1 MMKSAL
7 KVVNG
12 VEVDSGTKVN
22 TLVENQSQSLSDRNL
37 EVGETIKLNL
47 EECIKVFPNHCEKMQ
62 PETNLKSYT
71 KRDSGF
77 HTIEKNQVIN
87 EEKSKVVM
95 SNFHQSMETIQPL
108 TKEKN
113 SVTKKEPNQNLVL
126 KETESLHK
134 YVNQPVNLKKHD
146 GSISEVFR
154 NDREKL
160 SKSQETPVDSRSII
174 NKQKIEDSINLTND
188 SLKLQELSKEN
199 VIGINESTNISK
211 LTLDVKAKNVSKK
224 LFDSYDKKIADQYL
238 FHNDKFSIMVTEYFM
253 NLFNFHNKTVDVA
266 LREYFS
272 KVDLVGETHD
282 KDLQLEK
289 FSKRYCECNETTY
302 NNDSGK
308 VHFLVWAIVLLNTDL
323 HSLGLNSSISS
334 NLNNYSSLGRN
345 SSFTRFNSKRGRM
358 SMRDFIKNTSSEKYH
373 FDEGHL
379 KDLYKIIRKNPLM
392 KASSTFQLNSKRT
405 SIFPSISLFQSASK
419 HLENE
424 NLFEN
429 SSNFRRS
436 QSERQHSSQ
445 SASVDPIRVNSNKF
459 LRNTNKNHYAVWRQ
473 NILMKKDVRNRD
485 GTKPKDKYR
494 KWQACQITLDKL
506 DIKFVKN
513 AEKVTSRYQIHH
525 CLASIHKNREFTTR
539 QLCLKVELATQQV
552 FLLKATSERERNA
565 WVNSINLNAALLS
578 SEPLSAAVGSKQ
590 LKFQKPLL
598 PSSPGTLNIDD
609 QLESH
614 KTQLGLMMTDL
625 DQSKRYLQQS
635 QLSNAQVEYNQD
647 KITFLQFMI
656 TRYKLYIKV
665 LNEVI
670 SKKNL
675 KSLKFTGDQLSFN
688 NNAPP
693 KGPLASSLPTLL
705 VKGVTFMDEQ
715 ENGKKENR
723 LVKSSHQI
731 NKNTCGSEK
740 NMSPLVHYQ
749 NYNNN
754 NVKRFSSRRLGTSR
768 RSYMFA
774 VNTSK

>member
-1 MMKSAL
+1 
-7 KVVNG
+7 
-12 VEVDSGTKVN
+12 
-22 TLVENQSQSLSDRNL
+22 
-37 EVGETIKLNL
+37 
-47 EECIKVFPNHCEKMQ
+47 
-62 PETNLKSYT
+62 
-71 KRDSGF
+71 
-77 HTIEKNQVIN
+77 
-87 EEKSKVVM
+87 
-95 SNFHQSMETIQPL
+95 
-108 TKEKN
+108 
-113 SVTKKEPNQNLVL
+113 
-126 KETESLHK
+126 
-134 YVNQPVNLKKHD
+134 
-146 GSISEVFR
+146 
-154 NDREKL
+154 
-160 SKSQETPVDSRSII
+160 
-174 NKQKIEDSINLTND
+174 
-188 SLKLQELSKEN
+188 
-199 VIGINESTNISK
+199 
-211 LTLDVKAKNVSKK
+211 
-224 LFDSYDKKIADQYL
+224 
-238 FHNDKFSIMVTEYFM
+238 
-253 NLFNFHNKTVDVA
+253 
-266 LREYFS
+266 
-272 KVDLVGETHD
+272 
-282 KDLQLEK
+282 
-289 FSKRYCECNETTY
+289 
-302 NNDSGK
+302 
-308 VHFLVWAIVLLNTDL
+308 
-323 HSLGLNSSISS
+323 
-334 NLNNYSSLGRN
+334 
-345 SSFTRFNSKRGRM
+345 
-358 SMRDFIKNTSSEKYH
+358 MRDFIKNTSSEKYH